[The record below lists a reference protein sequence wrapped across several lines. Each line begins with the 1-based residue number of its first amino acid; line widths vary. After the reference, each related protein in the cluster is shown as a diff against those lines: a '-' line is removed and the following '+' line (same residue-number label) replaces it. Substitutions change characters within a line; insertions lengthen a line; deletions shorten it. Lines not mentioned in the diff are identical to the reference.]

1 MVVACRH
8 NEQQVEVEEKL
19 QPEDDSRANV
29 NGVRLSPFHF
39 FPRPFT
45 ECFDKRVVCYD
56 KQEAS
61 S

>member
-1 MVVACRH
+1 M
-8 NEQQVEVEEKL
+8 EEKL
-19 QPEDDSRANV
+19 QPEDDSCANV

-39 FPRPFT
+39 SPRPFM